1 MSPTTPSNTGSL
13 KIGRPRSRSKSPFR
27 SFRWKRGS
35 SSRAA
40 DSDDE
45 AGKIKLIYLFKSIIN
60 KFRQP
65 ISTKLFLFIC
75 CFFFLKLYFNLDIL
89 SLLIWNYI
97 FMLFL
102 IA

>member
-45 AGKIKLIYLFKSIIN
+45 AGKDQVYVLLFFLN
-60 KFRQP
+60 KFCF
-65 ISTKLFLFIC
+65 KLLLSKYYSRSIQHPSAKC
-75 CFFFLKLYFNLDIL
+75 LDPKTFF
-89 SLLIWNYI
+89 
-97 FMLFL
+97 
-102 IA
+102 